1 MRAYVARLT
10 PEPTTLMTAVSRRVE
25 SNREA
30 TALGRPVHGATF
42 PRVTLWLAAVPWL
55 NWLMGMLMLAT
66 EGHRFGN
73 QMLMAIPIVYIAAFY
88 GTLIVTPV
96 LGYLMVR
103 YLRHMPRAAKV
114 WTLAGLF
121 AGVKCYADAASAY
134 SMFL

>member
-1 MRAYVARLT
+1 
-10 PEPTTLMTAVSRRVE
+10 
-25 SNREA
+25 
-30 TALGRPVHGATF
+30 
-42 PRVTLWLAAVPWL
+42 VPWL

-114 WTLAGLF
+114 WTLAGLL

-134 SMFL
+134 SVFL